1 MKLILSARA
10 SLAALAMIAVGTTA
24 CGDDSTSP
32 PPVAQL
38 RFVHAAAGT
47 DAVSFR
53 VDDVNIRTNA
63 AYGDEVLDYS
73 NIASGERDIAA
84 RLTDGDEDLASATET
99 LGSGNAYTAV
109 LVQGGDGEEIAVFED
124 DNSAAAAGKT
134 RLRVINAAPAAEAVD
149 VYVTAADVDL
159 TDADPVLTDID
170 PAAASDYV
178 EVAKGDQRVRFTTAG
193 TTDVLLDIE
202 SIDLPDAGVRTIL
215 LIEADEGG
223 TPLQSIVAEDRG

>member
-1 MKLILSARA
+1 
-10 SLAALAMIAVGTTA
+10 
-24 CGDDSTSP
+24 
-32 PPVAQL
+32 VAQL

-47 DAVSFR
+47 DAVDFR
-53 VDDVNIRTNA
+53 VGDVDIRTNA

>member
-1 MKLILSARA
+1 MKLSLSARA
-10 SLAALAMIAVGTTA
+10 ALAALAMIAASTTA

-47 DAVSFR
+47 DAVDFR
-53 VDDVNIRTNA
+53 VDDVDIRTNA

-84 RLTDGDEDLASATET
+84 RLTDGDADLASATET
-99 LGSGNAYTAV
+99 LGSGKVYTAV

-159 TDADPVLTDID
+159 ADADPVLTDVD

-193 TTDVLLDIE
+193 TKDVLLDIE
-202 SIDLPDAGVRTIL
+202 SIDLPDAGVRTVL
-215 LIEADEGG
+215 LIDADGGG
-223 TPLQSIVAEDRG
+223 TP

>member
-1 MKLILSARA
+1 MKLALSARA
-10 SLAALAMIAVGTTA
+10 SIAALAMIAVGTTA
-24 CGDDSTSP
+24 CSDDSTSP

-47 DAVSFR
+47 DAVDFR
-53 VDDVNIRTNA
+53 VDDVDIRTNA